1 MNRMKD
7 LLLYTLGMVAM
18 TGDPKNL
25 YGIPKQTPKYNPEY
39 KPKVQHR
46 ELKEFTIKGE
56 KITAYSRKDAIKK
69 FNHLN
74 RKK

>member
-1 MNRMKD
+1 MNRMKS
-7 LLLYTLGMVAM
+7 LLLCTLGMVAS
-18 TGDPKNL
+18 TENYKDF
-25 YGIPKQTPKYNPEY
+25 YGVPKQTPKYNPEY
-39 KPKVQHR
+39 KPKAQHR

>member
-1 MNRMKD
+1 MNRMKS
-7 LLLYTLGMVAM
+7 LLLCTLGLIAI
-18 TGDPKNL
+18 TKDYKDF
-25 YGIPKQTPKYNPEY
+25 YGVPKQTPKYNPEY

>member
-1 MNRMKD
+1 MNRMKS
-7 LLLYTLGMVAM
+7 LLLCALGMVAS
-18 TGDPKNL
+18 TENYKDF
-25 YGIPKQTPKYNPEY
+25 YGVPKQTPKYNPEY

-46 ELKEFTIKGE
+46 ELKEFMIKGE
-56 KITAYSRKDAIKK
+56 KIIAYSRKDAIKK

>member
-1 MNRMKD
+1 MSRLKN
-7 LLLYTLGMVAM
+7 LLLYTLGMVAI
-18 TGDPKNL
+18 TENYEDF
-25 YGIPKQTPKYNPEY
+25 YEVPKQTPKYNPKY

-56 KITAYSRKDAIKK
+56 KIIAYSRKDAIKK